1 MFFVNKAHWY
11 YYCRNSDS
19 RIYIVISPVADPN
32 GIHVLTTFV
41 SIFSLQNSKNI
52 HIFCYKRDPFTRYK
66 HTIKMCQLPACANFC
81 GLQHTKISP
90 SYTRLFVVDSDWC
103 DSVWTSDKLP
113 VLKNCL
119 KILTSNWHSW
129 LNMLESYYVPWKKK
143 DSCYNKA
150 GRQINCH
157 IIAITHT
164 ANCTEGTLL
173 KKHKPRQSAENQQL
187 HIVVQSTPSASQF
200 QVLMQ
205 YSPTTHDTTV
215 IAATVLW
222 Y

>member
-1 MFFVNKAHWY
+1 MFFVNKAHWF

-119 KILTSNWHSW
+119 KILTTNWHSW

-143 DSCYNKA
+143 IPATIRLDAKLIVILLLSP
-150 GRQINCH
+150 
-157 IIAITHT
+157 
-164 ANCTEGTLL
+164 TLL
-173 KKHKPRQSAENQQL
+173 TAQKVHCLKSTNQDSLQKINSCTL
-187 HIVVQSTPSASQF
+187 LFSQHPQPLNF
-200 QVLMQ
+200 K
-205 YSPTTHDTTV
+205 S
-215 IAATVLW
+215 
-222 Y
+222 